1 MAIIVPAIIA
11 KDEQSIRTTLE
22 GLEFCHEI
30 HIDIVDGEFVESVA
44 WPISPKGTPRDIADV
59 LAPYTIE
66 VDIMARAPERF
77 VAEWHELGA
86 EMIVVHM
93 ETVSLETFRTMSKI
107 KNCSIGI
114 SASLDTPFA
123 EIQPYL
129 ELADYVQ
136 VMGIAT
142 IGAQGQVFDPRAI
155 DRVKKIAH
163 SYPHLPISIDGSV
176 NATTIP
182 LLRDLPIGRFVV
194 GSAVVGASSMFDAF
208 VQLSDILNHT
218 SEK

>member
-1 MAIIVPAIIA
+1 MSIIVPAIIA

-22 GLEFCHEI
+22 GLSFCNEV

-44 WPISPKGTPRDIADV
+44 WPVSPQGTPQDIADA
-59 LAPYTIE
+59 LASYTVE
-66 VDIMARAPERF
+66 VDIMARTPERH
-77 VAEWHELGA
+77 VAEWHQLGA

-93 ETVSLETFRTMSKI
+93 ETVSIATFATMSKI

-123 EIQPYL
+123 QMRPYL

-142 IGAQGQVFDPRAI
+142 IGAQGQLFDVRAI
-155 DRVKKIAH
+155 DRVREIFQ

-176 NATTIP
+176 NARTIP
-182 LLRDLPIGRFVV
+182 LLRDLPIGRFIV
-194 GSAVVGASSMFDAF
+194 GSAIVGELSMYDAF

-218 SEK
+218 SKQ